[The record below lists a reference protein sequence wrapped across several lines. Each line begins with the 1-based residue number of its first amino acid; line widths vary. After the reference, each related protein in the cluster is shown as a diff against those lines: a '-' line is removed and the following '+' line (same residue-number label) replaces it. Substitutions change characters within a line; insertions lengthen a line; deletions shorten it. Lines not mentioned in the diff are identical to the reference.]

1 MSDFIVSARK
11 YRPATFASV
20 VGQKHITSTLKN
32 AIERAQLAHAYLFCG
47 PRGVGKTTCA
57 RIFAKAIN
65 CLSPNGAE
73 ACNECESC
81 RSFNEG
87 RSLNIHELD
96 AASNNS
102 VEDIRTL
109 IEQVRIIPQ
118 VGRYSVFIID
128 EVHMLSA
135 AAFNAFL
142 KTLEEPP
149 AHAIF
154 ILATTEKHKIIPTI
168 LSRCQI
174 YDFNR
179 IRVEDSVEYL
189 KYIAS
194 QEGISADEESLNL
207 IAQKADGGMRD
218 ALSMFDK
225 AVSFCGTALDY
236 RNVAQTLNVLDYDT
250 YFSVTEMLL
259 AGNYVDVLVA
269 FDSVLSKGFSGQTF
283 MSGMNRHMRDLL
295 MARQPDTLRLI
306 EMTGTLLERYRTQAG
321 ACNVEFLFGAISILT
336 ELDGKIR
343 QSSNQRL
350 LVELGLMKIAGL
362 GQKKNDDLTSSGEYS
377 LPALSPRTAAG
388 AAATPT
394 AAARPAPQQSA
405 STVQAQTVSAAGQ
418 TTPGTPQS
426 GAGATVQAAVRPE
439 AGQTAVRPD
448 AGQAATPPAAGQT
461 APAAGQTAP
470 SAVQPGAGQTG
481 QGTVRPEAGPT
492 ASAGIPQVSGFSV
505 RGAAMQTPG
514 PQAAEVSAQDNAPQ
528 AAAIGQ
534 TIPGGAA
541 NPAAQGGMANPAM
554 QSGTPNPT
562 AQGGAA
568 NPAAQGGAAVPAVLG
583 GTPHPTAQGG
593 AAVPAVQTAGGT
605 TAETAPQPAPA
616 KPAVQTA
623 PAPARRPLISGASL
637 SELLASAGS
646 DPDEELSDG
655 ETPDEA
661 EVVTVD
667 PECAEKL
674 EHARSRILNL
684 IKEKRP
690 RFVPAFELMTFRD
703 NTISVSVP
711 TSELREEI
719 LRSKTGMLM
728 RIAELAG
735 IEGMIELEVI
745 VNEEIRAVRPIK
757 LEDRVR
763 YITEKNPLVA
773 ELRKAL
779 DLEVE

>member
-32 AIERAQLAHAYLFCG
+32 AIERGQLAHAYLFCG

-65 CLSPNGAE
+65 CLNPNGSE

-179 IRVEDSVEYL
+179 IRVEDGVEYL

-194 QEGISADEESLNL
+194 QEGIAADEESLNL

-225 AVSFCGTALDY
+225 AVSFCGKALDY

-250 YFSVTEMLL
+250 YFGVTEMLL
-259 AGNYVDVLVA
+259 AGNYVDTLVT
-269 FDSVLSKGFSGQTF
+269 FDSVLSRGFSGQTF
-283 MSGMNRHMRDLL
+283 MAGLNRHMRDLL
-295 MARQPDTLRLI
+295 MAKRPETLRLI

-321 ACNVEFLFGAISILT
+321 ACDVEFLFGAISCLT

-362 GQKKNDDLTSSGEYS
+362 GQKKNDSLTSSGEYP
-377 LPALSPRTAAG
+377 LPTLTPRTAGFAPAAAPATAG
-388 AAATPT
+388 QPAPRPAANASGNPEAPAAATAT
-394 AAARPAPQQSA
+394 A
-405 STVQAQTVSAAGQ
+405 
-418 TTPGTPQS
+418 
-426 GAGATVQAAVRPE
+426 
-439 AGQTAVRPD
+439 
-448 AGQAATPPAAGQT
+448 
-461 APAAGQTAP
+461 
-470 SAVQPGAGQTG
+470 
-481 QGTVRPEAGPT
+481 
-492 ASAGIPQVSGFSV
+492 
-505 RGAAMQTPG
+505 
-514 PQAAEVSAQDNAPQ
+514 QAAEVSATGNPATNAPAANASGNPGAP
-528 AAAIGQ
+528 AAATAQPAGVSA
-534 TIPGGAA
+534 TGNPATNAPATSASG
-541 NPAAQGGMANPAM
+541 NPAAPASATAQPAAQAAGAATAPPSAATSAAM
-554 QSGTPNPT
+554 PAASPAGRPAAGTSAGPT
-562 AQGGAA
+562 AQGTL
-568 NPAAQGGAAVPAVLG
+568 PAQP
-583 GTPHPTAQGG
+583 TPGM
-593 AAVPAVQTAGGT
+593 
-605 TAETAPQPAPA
+605 
-616 KPAVQTA
+616 K
-623 PAPARRPLISGASL
+623 RRPLISGASL
-637 SELLASAGS
+637 SELLASAGG
-646 DPDEELSDG
+646 DPDEEPSDG
-655 ETPDEA
+655 ETPDEP
-661 EVVTVD
+661 ETVRID
-667 PECAEKL
+667 PDCAEKL

-711 TSELREEI
+711 TTELREEI
-719 LRSKTGMLM
+719 LRSKTGILM

-735 IEGMIELEVI
+735 IEGMIELEVA
-745 VNEEIRAVRPIK
+745 VNEEIRAARPIK

>member
-32 AIERAQLAHAYLFCG
+32 AIERGQLAHAYLFCG

-65 CLSPNGAE
+65 CLNPNGSE

-179 IRVEDSVEYL
+179 IRVEDGVEYL

-194 QEGISADEESLNL
+194 QEGIAADEESLNL

-225 AVSFCGTALDY
+225 AVSFCGKALDY

-259 AGNYVDVLVA
+259 AGNYVDTLVT
-269 FDSVLSKGFSGQTF
+269 FDSVLSRGFSGQTF
-283 MSGMNRHMRDLL
+283 MAGLNRHMRDLL
-295 MARQPDTLRLI
+295 MAKRPETLRLI

-321 ACNVEFLFGAISILT
+321 ACDVEFLFGAISCLT

-362 GQKKNDDLTSSGEYS
+362 GQKKNDSLTSSGEYP
-377 LPALSPRTAAG
+377 LPTLTPRTAGSAPAAAPAAAG
-388 AAATPT
+388 QPAPRPAAIVSGNPGAPAAATAT
-394 AAARPAPQQSA
+394 A
-405 STVQAQTVSAAGQ
+405 
-418 TTPGTPQS
+418 
-426 GAGATVQAAVRPE
+426 
-439 AGQTAVRPD
+439 
-448 AGQAATPPAAGQT
+448 
-461 APAAGQTAP
+461 
-470 SAVQPGAGQTG
+470 
-481 QGTVRPEAGPT
+481 
-492 ASAGIPQVSGFSV
+492 
-505 RGAAMQTPG
+505 
-514 PQAAEVSAQDNAPQ
+514 QAAEVSATGNPATNAPAANASGNPGAP
-528 AAAIGQ
+528 AAATAQPAGVSA
-534 TIPGGAA
+534 TGNPATNAPATSASG
-541 NPAAQGGMANPAM
+541 NPAAPASATAQPAAQAAGAATAPPSAATSAAM
-554 QSGTPNPT
+554 PAASPAGRPAAGTSAGPT
-562 AQGGAA
+562 AQGTL
-568 NPAAQGGAAVPAVLG
+568 PAQP
-583 GTPHPTAQGG
+583 TPGM
-593 AAVPAVQTAGGT
+593 
-605 TAETAPQPAPA
+605 
-616 KPAVQTA
+616 K
-623 PAPARRPLISGASL
+623 RRPLISGASL
-637 SELLASAGS
+637 SKLLASAGG
-646 DPDEELSDG
+646 DPDEEPSDG
-655 ETPDEA
+655 ETPDEP
-661 EVVTVD
+661 ETVRID
-667 PECAEKL
+667 PDCAEKL

-711 TSELREEI
+711 TTELREEI

-735 IEGMIELEVI
+735 IEGMIELEVA
-745 VNEEIRAVRPIK
+745 VNEEIRAARPIK

>member
-32 AIERAQLAHAYLFCG
+32 AIERGQLAHAYLFCG

-65 CLSPNGAE
+65 CLNPNGSE

-179 IRVEDSVEYL
+179 IRVEDGVEYL

-194 QEGISADEESLNL
+194 QEGIAADEESLNL

-225 AVSFCGTALDY
+225 AVSFCGKALDY

-259 AGNYVDVLVA
+259 AGNYVDTLVT
-269 FDSVLSKGFSGQTF
+269 FDSVLSRGFSGQTF
-283 MSGMNRHMRDLL
+283 MAGLNRHMRDLL
-295 MARQPDTLRLI
+295 MAKRPETLRLI

-321 ACNVEFLFGAISILT
+321 ACSVEFLFGAISCLT

-362 GQKKNDDLTSSGEYS
+362 GQKKNDSLTSSGEYP
-377 LPALSPRTAAG
+377 LPTLTPRTAGPAS
-388 AAATPT
+388 AAA
-394 AAARPAPQQSA
+394 PA
-405 STVQAQTVSAAGQ
+405 AAGQ
-418 TTPGTPQS
+418 PRSPGSRNGTIGRDYRDRQSGNERPGDKRLRQPRSPGKRNGTTGSASSRSRNGTPFRSDVCSNACRVPGRKAGSGYLRRPGCTGNTPGTACTGDDAAAADFGRVAL
-426 GAGATVQAAVRPE
+426 GAARLGRRRP
-439 AGQTAVRPD
+439 R
-448 AGQAATPPAAGQT
+448 
-461 APAAGQTAP
+461 
-470 SAVQPGAGQTG
+470 
-481 QGTVRPEAGPT
+481 
-492 ASAGIPQVSGFSV
+492 
-505 RGAAMQTPG
+505 RGAVG
-514 PQAAEVSAQDNAPQ
+514 RRN
-528 AAAIGQ
+528 
-534 TIPGGAA
+534 
-541 NPAAQGGMANPAM
+541 
-554 QSGTPNPT
+554 
-562 AQGGAA
+562 
-568 NPAAQGGAAVPAVLG
+568 
-583 GTPHPTAQGG
+583 
-593 AAVPAVQTAGGT
+593 
-605 TAETAPQPAPA
+605 
-616 KPAVQTA
+616 
-623 PAPARRPLISGASL
+623 ARRTRNRAHRPGLCRKTGARPRQDT
-637 SELLASAGS
+637 E
-646 DPDEELSDG
+646 PHQG
-655 ETPDEA
+655 ETPALRAGFRADDVPRQHDLGERTDDGA
-661 EVVTVD
+661 ARGD
-667 PECAEKL
+667 PAQQD
-674 EHARSRILNL
+674 
-684 IKEKRP
+684 
-690 RFVPAFELMTFRD
+690 RD
-703 NTISVSVP
+703 ADAH
-711 TSELREEI
+711 R
-719 LRSKTGMLM
+719 RTGGH
-728 RIAELAG
+728 RG
-735 IEGMIELEVI
+735 Y
-745 VNEEIRAVRPIK
+745 
-757 LEDRVR
+757 DR
-763 YITEKNPLVA
+763 TGGHGQ
-773 ELRKAL
+773 
-779 DLEVE
+779 

>member
-11 YRPATFASV
+11 YRPATFRSV
-20 VGQKHITSTLKN
+20 VGQKHITSTLQN
-32 AIERAQLAHAYLFCG
+32 AIERGQLAHAYLFCG

-65 CLSPNGAE
+65 CLAPDGAE
-73 ACNECESC
+73 ACNKCESC

-189 KYIAS
+189 RYIAS
-194 QEGISADEESLNL
+194 QEGVTADEESLNL

-321 ACNVEFLFGAISILT
+321 ACSVEFLFGAISVLT

-362 GQKKNDDLTSSGEYS
+362 GQKKNDTLTSSGEYP
-377 LPALSPRTAAG
+377 LPELTPRTAA
-388 AAATPT
+388 AAVAATP
-394 AAARPAPQQSA
+394 AAQPQPDPATRPGSNPVPAAPQQ
-405 STVQAQTVSAAGQ
+405 
-418 TTPGTPQS
+418 
-426 GAGATVQAAVRPE
+426 
-439 AGQTAVRPD
+439 
-448 AGQAATPPAAGQT
+448 PA
-461 APAAGQTAP
+461 
-470 SAVQPGAGQTG
+470 AVQPGQASQ
-481 QGTVRPEAGPT
+481 P
-492 ASAGIPQVSGFSV
+492 ASAPIPALAT
-505 RGAAMQTPG
+505 RPG
-514 PQAAEVSAQDNAPQ
+514 P
-528 AAAIGQ
+528 
-534 TIPGGAA
+534 IP
-541 NPAAQGGMANPAM
+541 
-554 QSGTPNPT
+554 
-562 AQGGAA
+562 
-568 NPAAQGGAAVPAVLG
+568 VP
-583 GTPHPTAQGG
+583 
-593 AAVPAVQTAGGT
+593 
-605 TAETAPQPAPA
+605 APQPAAPRPETPA
-616 KPAVQTA
+616 QSAAAPGPA
-623 PAPARRPLISGASL
+623 PAPAARPEASKPAPQPVRRPLISGTSL

-646 DPDEELSDG
+646 NPDEEPSEQ
-655 ETPDEA
+655 ETA
-661 EVVTVD
+661 EPEVATID
-667 PECAEKL
+667 PECERKL
-674 EHARSRILNL
+674 ERAREKILNL
-684 IKEKRP
+684 IRERRP
-690 RFVPAFELMTFRD
+690 RFVPAFELMRVQG
-703 NTISVSVP
+703 NTISLSVP

-735 IEGMIELEVI
+735 ITGAIELEVV
-745 VNEEIRAVRPIK
+745 VNEEIRAARPIK
-757 LEDRVR
+757 LEDRVK
-763 YITEKNPLVA
+763 YMTEKNPLIA

>member
-32 AIERAQLAHAYLFCG
+32 AIERGQLAHAYLFCG

-65 CLSPNGAE
+65 CLNPNGSE

-179 IRVEDSVEYL
+179 IRVEDGVEYL

-194 QEGISADEESLNL
+194 QEGIAADEESLNL

-225 AVSFCGTALDY
+225 AVSFCGKALDY

-250 YFSVTEMLL
+250 YFGVTEMLL
-259 AGNYVDVLVA
+259 AGNYVDTLVT
-269 FDSVLSKGFSGQTF
+269 FDSVLSRGFSGQTF
-283 MSGMNRHMRDLL
+283 MAGLNRHMRDLL
-295 MARQPDTLRLI
+295 MAKRPETLRLI

-321 ACNVEFLFGAISILT
+321 ACDVEFLFGAISCLT

-362 GQKKNDDLTSSGEYS
+362 GQKKNDSLTSSGEYP
-377 LPALSPRTAAG
+377 LPTLTPRTAGSAPAAAPATAG
-388 AAATPT
+388 QPAPRPAANASGNPEAPAAATAT
-394 AAARPAPQQSA
+394 A
-405 STVQAQTVSAAGQ
+405 
-418 TTPGTPQS
+418 
-426 GAGATVQAAVRPE
+426 
-439 AGQTAVRPD
+439 
-448 AGQAATPPAAGQT
+448 
-461 APAAGQTAP
+461 
-470 SAVQPGAGQTG
+470 
-481 QGTVRPEAGPT
+481 
-492 ASAGIPQVSGFSV
+492 
-505 RGAAMQTPG
+505 
-514 PQAAEVSAQDNAPQ
+514 QAAEVSATGNPATNAPAANASGNPGAP
-528 AAAIGQ
+528 AAATAQPAGVSA
-534 TIPGGAA
+534 TGNPATNAPATSASG
-541 NPAAQGGMANPAM
+541 NPAAPASATAQPAAQAAGAATAPPSAATSAAM
-554 QSGTPNPT
+554 PAASPAGRPAAGTSAGPT
-562 AQGGAA
+562 AQGTL
-568 NPAAQGGAAVPAVLG
+568 PA
-583 GTPHPTAQGG
+583 
-593 AAVPAVQTAGGT
+593 
-605 TAETAPQPAPA
+605 QPAPGM
-616 KPAVQTA
+616 K
-623 PAPARRPLISGASL
+623 RRPLISGASL
-637 SELLASAGS
+637 SELLASAGG
-646 DPDEELSDG
+646 DPDEEPSDG
-655 ETPDEA
+655 ETPDEP
-661 EVVTVD
+661 ETVRID
-667 PECAEKL
+667 PDCAEKL

-711 TSELREEI
+711 TTELREEI

-735 IEGMIELEVI
+735 IEGMIELEVA
-745 VNEEIRAVRPIK
+745 VNEEIRAARPIK

>member
-11 YRPATFASV
+11 YRPATFRSV
-20 VGQKHITSTLKN
+20 VGQKHITSTLQN
-32 AIERAQLAHAYLFCG
+32 AIERGQLAHAYLFCG

-65 CLSPNGAE
+65 CLAPDGAE

-225 AVSFCGTALDY
+225 AVSFCGARLEY
-236 RNVAQTLNVLDYDT
+236 KSVAQTLNVLDYDT

-321 ACNVEFLFGAISILT
+321 ACSVEFLFGAISVLT

-362 GQKKNDDLTSSGEYS
+362 GQKKNDTLTSSGEYP
-377 LPALSPRTAAG
+377 LPELTPRTAA
-388 AAATPT
+388 AAVAATP
-394 AAARPAPQQSA
+394 AAQPQPDPATRPGPNPVPAAPQQPAAVQPGQASQPASAPIPAPAPQPAAPRPETPAQSA
-405 STVQAQTVSAAGQ
+405 AA
-418 TTPGTPQS
+418 PGP
-426 GAGATVQAAVRPE
+426 APAPAVRPE
-439 AGQTAVRPD
+439 ASKP
-448 AGQAATPPAAGQT
+448 
-461 APAAGQTAP
+461 
-470 SAVQPGAGQTG
+470 
-481 QGTVRPEAGPT
+481 
-492 ASAGIPQVSGFSV
+492 
-505 RGAAMQTPG
+505 
-514 PQAAEVSAQDNAPQ
+514 APQ
-528 AAAIGQ
+528 
-534 TIPGGAA
+534 
-541 NPAAQGGMANPAM
+541 
-554 QSGTPNPT
+554 
-562 AQGGAA
+562 
-568 NPAAQGGAAVPAVLG
+568 
-583 GTPHPTAQGG
+583 
-593 AAVPAVQTAGGT
+593 
-605 TAETAPQPAPA
+605 
-616 KPAVQTA
+616 
-623 PAPARRPLISGASL
+623 PARRPLISGTSL

-646 DPDEELSDG
+646 NPDEEPSEQ
-655 ETPDEA
+655 ETA
-661 EVVTVD
+661 EPEVATID
-667 PECAEKL
+667 PECERKL
-674 EHARSRILNL
+674 ERAREKILNL
-684 IKEKRP
+684 IRERRP
-690 RFVPAFELMTFRD
+690 RFVPAFELMRVQG
-703 NTISVSVP
+703 NTISLSVP

-735 IEGMIELEVI
+735 ITGAIELEVV
-745 VNEEIRAVRPIK
+745 VNEEIRAARPIK
-757 LEDRVR
+757 LEDRVK
-763 YITEKNPLVA
+763 YMTEKNPLIA

>member
-32 AIERAQLAHAYLFCG
+32 AIERGQLAHAYLFCG

-65 CLSPNGAE
+65 CLNPNGSE

-179 IRVEDSVEYL
+179 IRVEDGVEYL

-194 QEGISADEESLNL
+194 QEGIAADEESLNL

-225 AVSFCGTALDY
+225 AVSFCGKALDY

-250 YFSVTEMLL
+250 YFGVTEMLL
-259 AGNYVDVLVA
+259 AGNYVDTLVT
-269 FDSVLSKGFSGQTF
+269 FDSVLSRGFSGQTF
-283 MSGMNRHMRDLL
+283 MAGLNRHMRDLL
-295 MARQPDTLRLI
+295 MAKRPETLRLI

-321 ACNVEFLFGAISILT
+321 ACDVEFLFGAISCLT

-350 LVELGLMKIAGL
+350 FVELGLMKIAGL
-362 GQKKNDDLTSSGEYS
+362 GQKKNDSLTSSGEYP
-377 LPALSPRTAAG
+377 LPTLTPRTAGPAS
-388 AAATPT
+388 AAA
-394 AAARPAPQQSA
+394 PA
-405 STVQAQTVSAAGQ
+405 AAGQ
-418 TTPGTPQS
+418 P
-426 GAGATVQAAVRPE
+426 ATA
-439 AGQTAVRPD
+439 TA
-448 AGQAATPPAAGQT
+448 
-461 APAAGQTAP
+461 
-470 SAVQPGAGQTG
+470 
-481 QGTVRPEAGPT
+481 
-492 ASAGIPQVSGFSV
+492 
-505 RGAAMQTPG
+505 
-514 PQAAEVSAQDNAPQ
+514 QAAEVSATGNPATNAP
-528 AAAIGQ
+528 AANASG
-534 TIPGGAA
+534 
-541 NPAAQGGMANPAM
+541 NPAAPAAATAQPAGVSATGNPATNAPAASA
-554 QSGTPNPT
+554 SGNPGAPAAATAQPAAQAAGAATAPPSAATSAAMPAASPAGRPAAGTSAGPT
-562 AQGGAA
+562 AQGTL
-568 NPAAQGGAAVPAVLG
+568 PA
-583 GTPHPTAQGG
+583 
-593 AAVPAVQTAGGT
+593 
-605 TAETAPQPAPA
+605 QPAPGM
-616 KPAVQTA
+616 K
-623 PAPARRPLISGASL
+623 RRPLISGASL
-637 SELLASAGS
+637 SELLASAGG

-655 ETPDEA
+655 ETPDEP
-661 EVVTVD
+661 ETVRID
-667 PECAEKL
+667 PDCAEKL
-674 EHARSRILNL
+674 EHARGRILNL

-711 TSELREEI
+711 TTELREEL

-735 IEGMIELEVI
+735 IEGMIELEVT
-745 VNEEIRAVRPIK
+745 VNEEIRAARPIK

>member
-11 YRPATFASV
+11 YRPATFRSV
-20 VGQKHITSTLKN
+20 VGQKHITSTLQN
-32 AIERAQLAHAYLFCG
+32 AIERGQLAHAYLFCG

-57 RIFAKAIN
+57 RILAKAIN
-65 CLSPNGAE
+65 CLAPDGAE

-135 AAFNAFL
+135 AAVNACL
-142 KTLEEPP
+142 KTREEPP

-321 ACNVEFLFGAISILT
+321 ACSVEFLFGAISVLT

-362 GQKKNDDLTSSGEYS
+362 GQKKNDTLTSSGEYP
-377 LPALSPRTAAG
+377 LPELTPRTAA
-388 AAATPT
+388 AAVAATP
-394 AAARPAPQQSA
+394 AAQPQPDPATRPGPNPVPAAPQQ
-405 STVQAQTVSAAGQ
+405 
-418 TTPGTPQS
+418 P
-426 GAGATVQAAVRPE
+426 ATVQP
-439 AGQTAVRPD
+439 
-448 AGQAATPPAAGQT
+448 GQA
-461 APAAGQTAP
+461 
-470 SAVQPGAGQTG
+470 SQP
-481 QGTVRPEAGPT
+481 
-492 ASAGIPQVSGFSV
+492 ASAPIP
-505 RGAAMQTPG
+505 
-514 PQAAEVSAQDNAPQ
+514 AP
-528 AAAIGQ
+528 
-534 TIPGGAA
+534 
-541 NPAAQGGMANPAM
+541 
-554 QSGTPNPT
+554 
-562 AQGGAA
+562 
-568 NPAAQGGAAVPAVLG
+568 
-583 GTPHPTAQGG
+583 
-593 AAVPAVQTAGGT
+593 
-605 TAETAPQPAPA
+605 APQPAAPRPETPA
-616 KPAVQTA
+616 QSAAAPGPA
-623 PAPARRPLISGASL
+623 PAPAARPEASKPAPQPVRRPLISGTSL

-646 DPDEELSDG
+646 NPDEEPSEQ
-655 ETPDEA
+655 ETA
-661 EVVTVD
+661 EPEVATID
-667 PECAEKL
+667 PECERKL
-674 EHARSRILNL
+674 ERAREKILNL
-684 IKEKRP
+684 IRERRP
-690 RFVPAFELMTFRD
+690 RFVPAFELMRVQG
-703 NTISVSVP
+703 NTISLSVP

-735 IEGMIELEVI
+735 ITGAIELEVV
-745 VNEEIRAVRPIK
+745 VNEEIRAARPIK
-757 LEDRVR
+757 LEDRVK
-763 YITEKNPLVA
+763 YMTEKNPLIA